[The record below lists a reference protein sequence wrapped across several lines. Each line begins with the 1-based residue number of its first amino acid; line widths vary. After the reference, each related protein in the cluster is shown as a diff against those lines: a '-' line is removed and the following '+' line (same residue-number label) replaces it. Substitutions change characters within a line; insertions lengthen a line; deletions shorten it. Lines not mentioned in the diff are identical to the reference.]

1 MMGRFARYNEI
12 MTKKGIPVSPGVAV
26 ARAYLISEV
35 LARRE
40 PHHLDKAAVSAELLR
55 FENALTAAVEQ
66 LDAIIERVRTEISE
80 DQAGIF
86 RAHRLMVR
94 DPALVGRVQSAIL
107 NKQLDARSALL
118 EALDD
123 YKVLFEKID
132 DDYIRER
139 MTDIRDVVGRIV
151 SQLVLTDPV
160 PKCLKPDEPV
170 ILVAGEILP
179 SQAVWFDKF
188 RVAGILT
195 EAGGT
200 TGHAAILA
208 RSRGIP
214 SISGLVGIRKEIK
227 TGDLIAMDGRT
238 GHIHLRP
245 DAELEAA
252 YRKLEREYFFVRE
265 RLVEN
270 RDLEAVSPD
279 GAKIELLANV
289 NNATDAVTAVNAG
302 AVGVGLYRTEYL
314 FLTHPTVPSEEEQ
327 LAAYKA
333 VIEAAPNKFVTI
345 RTLDIGGDKLVPY
358 FGHDREANPFM
369 GWRSIRLSATYPDF
383 FITQIR
389 AILRAAVFGT
399 VELLF
404 PMVSTIEEVRAVKKL
419 VAKAVE
425 QLRAEGKPFV
435 ENMPLGVMMEVP
447 AAALCID
454 SLLTEVDFVSI
465 GSNDLIQYLMAADRD
480 NPKVAHL
487 CEPFNPALMRLLAH
501 IVRHCVKANKPVTLC
516 GEMAARPRCYVPL
529 LGMGLRRF
537 SMSPAF
543 VPTVKEAVRSVP
555 LEEAKCVARRMLKMR
570 TFQAV
575 RAYLTRVTKRL
586 CPSLTLL
593 DTKK

>member
-1 MMGRFARYNEI
+1 

-26 ARAYLISEV
+26 ARAYLVDEV

-40 PHHLDKAAVSAELLR
+40 PHHLDKAAVSAEILR
-55 FENALTAAVEQ
+55 FENALNAAVEQ

-86 RAHRLMVR
+86 RGHRLIVR
-94 DPALVGRVQSAIL
+94 DPALVGRVKSAIL

-123 YKVLFEKID
+123 YKALFEKID

-139 MTDIRDVVGRIV
+139 MTDIRDVVGRIAN
-151 SQLVLTDPV
+151 QLVLTDPA
-160 PKCLKPDEPV
+160 PKCLQRDEPV
-170 ILVAGEILP
+170 ILVAAEILP
-179 SQAVWFDKF
+179 SQAVWFDRFK
-188 RVAGILT
+188 VAGILT
-195 EAGGT
+195 EGGGS

-214 SISGLVGIRKEIK
+214 SISGLAGIRKEIK
-227 TGDLIAMDGRT
+227 TGDLIAMDGRS
-238 GHIHLRP
+238 GHVHLKP
-245 DAELEAA
+245 DAELETA
-252 YRKLEREYFFVRE
+252 YRKLEREYFFVRD
-265 RLVEN
+265 RLIEN
-270 RDLEAVSPD
+270 RELQAISPD

-289 NNATDAVTAVNAG
+289 NNVADAQTAANVG

-333 VIEAAPNKFVTI
+333 VIEAAPNRFVTI

-358 FGHDREANPFM
+358 FEHNREANPFM
-369 GWRSIRLSATYPDF
+369 GWRSIRLSTAYPDF

-389 AILRAAVFGT
+389 AILRAAEFGN

-404 PMVSTIEEVRAVKKL
+404 PMVSSVEEVRAVKKL
-419 VAKAVE
+419 VARAAD
-425 QLRAEGKPFV
+425 QLRGEGLPFGASV
-435 ENMPLGVMMEVP
+435 PIGVMMEVP

-465 GSNDLIQYLMAADRD
+465 GSNDLIQYVMAADRD

-501 IVRHCVKANKPVTLC
+501 IIRHCVRANKPVTLC

-543 VPTVKEAVRSVP
+543 VPTVKEAVRTVP
-555 LEEAKCVARRMLKMR
+555 LERAKRIAARVLRLR
-570 TFQAV
+570 TF
-575 RAYLTRVTKRL
+575 RAIRTYLTRVTTKL
-586 CPSLTLL
+586 CPSLTML